1 MKRVYLIRHRPAD
14 FPKGKRMCLGRTDL
28 PLSAKVIP
36 LTWDNVKNRILEETN
51 HA

>member
-1 MKRVYLIRHRPAD
+1 MKRVYLIHHRPAD
-14 FPKGKRMCLGRTDL
+14 FPEGKRMCLGRTDL

-36 LTWDNVKNRILEETN
+36 LTWGNGKYRILEETN